1 MEKVLITFGVSG
13 WLVFVLVAF
22 CLVLT
27 YFYYRRTNPPIEPRK
42 KFLLA
47 GLRFFALLFL
57 FFFFAEPVMN
67 FISNKFIK
75 PKIAVVVDNSASM
88 KLKWIN
94 VDKFS
99 QITSALDNSGLLEFT
114 KYPIDFVKFDRDIH
128 FFDKFSVDSLKF
140 DGEET
145 NLALPLRRIFDL
157 KQSENIQAIVLF
169 TDGINNSGDNPL
181 YIAERIGIPIYSVGI
196 GDSVPPKDVLISSIT
211 TNEIGFVDK
220 PQPVK
225 VNLKSFGYENQTLT
239 VQLFEEQTL
248 IGEQKIELKR
258 NVEDYS
264 AMFEFLPKT
273 EGFSKLITK
282 VNSLPEEFTAENN
295 SQSQVVKIIKNKKKY
310 IILSGY
316 PNPDISYIK
325 SLISQEVGS
334 EVVTYIQKF
343 GSEFYDP
350 KPSRKEFEEA
360 QIIILLGYPIPSS
373 NTQILDWV
381 REEWK
386 KGKSVLFIS
395 QLETD
400 YRKLKAY
407 EDILPYNFLSNTNR
421 EYTFV
426 ANFDPNQSGNPL
438 LNVIPGEDNLKLL
451 NQLPPLFRTELFV
464 RPKPESEILA
474 TVKVNNVPMR
484 EPFILLNN
492 FQNRK
497 SAAILGYGLFRW
509 RLLGN
514 SLREL
519 ISDKE
524 VKIDIGSE
532 FLTKLFQWLT
542 ITDEFAKVRIKPTK
556 SKYFKTERV
565 VFNGQIYDESLNPI
579 ENAKVVVR
587 INKGK
592 EFFETELTPVSGGLY
607 SADVGYF
614 AEGDYTYIGEAFL
627 GNRSLGKVSGKFTV
641 ERSNLELVDFR
652 SRFDFLR
659 YISRATGGKFFLWT
673 EMEELKKEMNNLF
686 LDERIITSKKETNLW
701 NSLPLLIVSVVLFSV
716 EWFIRRKSGL
726 L

>member
-1 MEKVLITFGVSG
+1 
-13 WLVFVLVAF
+13 
-22 CLVLT
+22 
-27 YFYYRRTNPPIEPRK
+27 
-42 KFLLA
+42 
-47 GLRFFALLFL
+47 
-57 FFFFAEPVMN
+57 
-67 FISNKFIK
+67 
-75 PKIAVVVDNSASM
+75 
-88 KLKWIN
+88 
-94 VDKFS
+94 
-99 QITSALDNSGLLEFT
+99 
-114 KYPIDFVKFDRDIH
+114 
-128 FFDKFSVDSLKF
+128 
-140 DGEET
+140 
-145 NLALPLRRIFDL
+145 
-157 KQSENIQAIVLF
+157 
-169 TDGINNSGDNPL
+169 
-181 YIAERIGIPIYSVGI
+181 
-196 GDSVPPKDVLISSIT
+196 
-211 TNEIGFVDK
+211 
-220 PQPVK
+220 
-225 VNLKSFGYENQTLT
+225 
-239 VQLFEEQTL
+239 
-248 IGEQKIELKR
+248 
-258 NVEDYS
+258 VEDYS

-273 EGFSKLITK
+273 EGFSKLIAR

-316 PNPDISYIK
+316 PNPDLSYIK

-334 EVVTYIQKF
+334 EVVTFIQKF

-350 KPSRKEFEEA
+350 KPSRKDFEEA

-381 REEWK
+381 RDEWT

-407 EDILPYNFLSNTNR
+407 EDILPFNFLSNTNR

-438 LNVIPGEDNLKLL
+438 LNIIPGEDNLKLL

-474 TVKVNNVPMR
+474 TIKVNNVPMR

-524 VKIDIGSE
+524 VKIDVGSE

-542 ITDEFAKVRIKPTK
+542 VTDEFAKVRIKPTK

-579 ENAKVVVR
+579 ENAKVVVK

-592 EFFETELTPVSGGLY
+592 EVFETELTQVSGGLY

-614 AEGDYTYIGEAFL
+614 AEGDYTYVGEAFL
-627 GNRSLGKVSGKFTV
+627 GNRTLGKVSGKFTV
-641 ERSNLELVDFR
+641 EKSNLELVDFR

-659 YISRATGGKFFLWT
+659 YISRATGGKFFFWN
-673 EMEELKKEMNNLF
+673 EMEELKKELNNLF
-686 LDERIITSKKETNLW
+686 LDERIITTKKETNLW
-701 NSLPLLIVSVVLFSV
+701 NSLPLLIVSIVLFSI